1 MIDSRA
7 IELAA
12 SASTDA
18 KRAIEIAENN
28 RTEFVGIMKAHEA
41 HDNERFD
48 GVQSSIDAFGL
59 RMSEGFKGIH
69 NRMWAAAGGFLVLA
83 FALIV
88 MLLGKAL

>member
-1 MIDSRA
+1 MLNTRA

-12 SASTDA
+12 SASNDA
-18 KRAIEIAENN
+18 KRAIQIAERNH
-28 RTEFVGIMKAHEA
+28 TEFVGAMREHEK
-41 HDNERFD
+41 HDNARFD
-48 GVQSSIDAFGL
+48 GVQNSIDAFGNK
-59 RMSEGFKGIH
+59 MSEGFRGIH